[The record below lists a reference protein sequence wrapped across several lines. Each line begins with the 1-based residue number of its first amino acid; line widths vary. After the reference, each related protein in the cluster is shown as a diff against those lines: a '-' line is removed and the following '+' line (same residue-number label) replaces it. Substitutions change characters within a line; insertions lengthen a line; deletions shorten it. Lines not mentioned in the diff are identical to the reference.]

1 MAGVRVDLIPPSHA
15 KRDAHGDTTLTRREQ
30 HELLLVWL
38 SRAPPESR
46 WDALERL
53 AAAPTAC
60 VHRFANKL
68 ARMVDTE
75 PNAEHADRLKRSRAR
90 RRRRAAIALLRL
102 SQRTLETGD
111 ALQKALGKSLALALP
126 RRLGRPTIVGGV
138 LSICDC
144 ELLMREAVAEGR
156 SRGWGSL
163 HRNYSTQDMPIER
176 LPSGARVRAALY
188 AELVPEYPRRFG
200 PRFEPAEALSFINLF
215 IVRYTADAAEH
226 GGQAGL
232 AGHLDTSLLS
242 FVLQL
247 SPEDAFGG
255 GGTSFLVGGCSEPV
269 VIHPGQGSAVLFLG
283 RVWHEALPICR
294 GERIVLVGLLER
306 RTRT

>member
-1 MAGVRVDLIPPSHA
+1 MAPS
-15 KRDAHGDTTLTRREQ
+15 TLTTREL

-53 AAAPTAC
+53 AASPTAC
-60 VHRFANKL
+60 HTWFAFKL
-68 ARMVDTE
+68 ARIVDTE
-75 PNAEHADRLKRSRAR
+75 PNAENADRLKRSRAR

-102 SQRTLETGD
+102 SQRALETGD
-111 ALQKALGKSLALALP
+111 ALQTALGKSLALALP
-126 RRLGRPTIVGGV
+126 RRLGRPTIVGGI

-176 LPSGARVRAALY
+176 LPSGERIREALY

-215 IVRYTADAAEH
+215 IVRYTADVAEQ

-247 SPEDAFGG
+247 SPQDAFVG

-294 GERIVLVGLLER
+294 GERLALVGLLER
-306 RTRT
+306 RTREGGRPRGSERAISLKS